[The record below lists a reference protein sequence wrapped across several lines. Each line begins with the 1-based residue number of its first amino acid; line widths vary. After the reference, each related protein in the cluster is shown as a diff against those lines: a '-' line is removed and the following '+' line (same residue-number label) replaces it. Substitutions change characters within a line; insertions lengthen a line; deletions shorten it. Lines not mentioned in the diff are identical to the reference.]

1 MKNNDYNFRVILLC
15 LLKNVISLICFTIL
29 AVVFKHWWI
38 VFFSLLFYSYTEKE
52 KYFKET
58 CRCCRFNC
66 ENSKGLPDD
75 IGKPIESKV
84 DYFPSHKGC
93 KNFEWD

>member
-1 MKNNDYNFRVILLC
+1 MIYLNISVTINIGMAIAMLC

-52 KYFKET
+52 K
-58 CRCCRFNC
+58 
-66 ENSKGLPDD
+66 
-75 IGKPIESKV
+75 
-84 DYFPSHKGC
+84 
-93 KNFEWD
+93 

>member
-1 MKNNDYNFRVILLC
+1 MGNVKNNDYNFRVILLC

-52 KYFKET
+52 K
-58 CRCCRFNC
+58 
-66 ENSKGLPDD
+66 
-75 IGKPIESKV
+75 
-84 DYFPSHKGC
+84 
-93 KNFEWD
+93 

>member
-15 LLKNVISLICFTIL
+15 CLKNIISLICFTIL

-52 KYFKET
+52 NQELKKQLEELQEEYIEFQE
-58 CRCCRFNC
+58 
-66 ENSKGLPDD
+66 KGSD
-75 IGKPIESKV
+75 K
-84 DYFPSHKGC
+84 
-93 KNFEWD
+93 

>member
-38 VFFSLLFYSYTEKE
+38 VFFSLLFCSYTEKE
-52 KYFKET
+52 KGRLLIMRLRK
-58 CRCCRFNC
+58 
-66 ENSKGLPDD
+66 K
-75 IGKPIESKV
+75 IEINLE
-84 DYFPSHKGC
+84 G
-93 KNFEWD
+93 